1 MAEYNVQSFTHSN
14 SPDEPLVEV
23 SVGDMV
29 RDSLLSHPKHG
40 APKAK
45 VLEIWRDDQDGK
57 FTVFGLKL
65 DSEYL
70 DGLRHPWEIV
80 NLGASEKTHS

>member
-14 SPDEPLVEV
+14 CPDEPIVEV
-23 SVGDMV
+23 SVGDTVIDCLMCGGPDKV
-29 RDSLLSHPKHG
+29 IKKS
-40 APKAK
+40 K

-70 DGLRHPWEIV
+70 EGLRHPWEIV
-80 NLGASEKTHS
+80 NLGAS